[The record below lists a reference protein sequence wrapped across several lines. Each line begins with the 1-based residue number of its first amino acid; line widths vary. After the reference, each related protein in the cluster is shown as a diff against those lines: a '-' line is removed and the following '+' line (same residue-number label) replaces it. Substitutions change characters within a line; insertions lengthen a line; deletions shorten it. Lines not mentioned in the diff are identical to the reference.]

1 MLPVCN
7 SFFNSVSVGS
17 KVSSI
22 SLILDDESSIVLFCS
37 LPFEIN
43 VSFIGVPLTGT
54 SFVDCGCSSFDI
66 GNNGL
71 FAAVSDWVFTVLN
84 GS

>member
-43 VSFIGVPLTGT
+43 VSFIGVSLTG
-54 SFVDCGCSSFDI
+54 V
-66 GNNGL
+66 
-71 FAAVSDWVFTVLN
+71 
-84 GS
+84 